1 MKPSSR
7 ICRPCA
13 CTRVATTTSN
23 PASRAARA
31 TGSRC
36 EQKYQSSVTRKRS
49 FGRRPA
55 SGEVAGRIELQAT
68 IRRQPDRGRK
78 AGPLVLSRDHSLSN
92 AFVPRIACT
101 IGTRAWQRRP
111 TLARIL
117 VTGAAG
123 FIGRGLCQEL
133 AGRGHAVLGATRG
146 PAPPVARRRVSAR
159 SGISDRVPPG
169 RIISPASTSSS
180 ISPLVRTGRPTSQPA
195 RSRSKPQ
202 RRWRGPPRR
211 LEFGRFVLMSSIR
224 AMGATTRPGAPFRA
238 GDPPCPHDLYGRTK
252 LAIEGALVA
261 EAQQSGLDL
270 AILRPPLVYGPG
282 AKGNLRALIRLVAS
296 GLPLPFAG
304 IDNRRSLIFLGNLV
318 ELVAI
323 ACFHPAAG
331 GQVLLAH
338 DGADLSTPELIRALA
353 ARVPAPCAPLHRP
366 RSGLRHTFR
375 PPDGWSGSLDPHIVV
390 TGRGWR
396 NPPDAWLVADGRHR
410 SRARRDGARI

>member
-1 MKPSSR
+1 MHLSQGSL
-7 ICRPCA
+7 
-13 CTRVATTTSN
+13 VQSG
-23 PASRAARA
+23 RA
-31 TGSRC
+31 
-36 EQKYQSSVTRKRS
+36 
-49 FGRRPA
+49 
-55 SGEVAGRIELQAT
+55 
-68 IRRQPDRGRK
+68 
-78 AGPLVLSRDHSLSN
+78 
-92 AFVPRIACT
+92 
-101 IGTRAWQRRP
+101 

-133 AGRGHAVLGATRG
+133 ARRGHAVLGATRKPAQPVPGVELRPIGDIG
-146 PAPPVARRRVSAR
+146 PHTVWGNHLAGVDVVVHLATRAHRPPNVAAGKVEVEAAAALARAAASAR
-159 SGISDRVPPG
+159 V
-169 RIISPASTSSS
+169 
-180 ISPLVRTGRPTSQPA
+180 
-195 RSRSKPQ
+195 
-202 RRWRGPPRR
+202 
-211 LEFGRFVLMSSIR
+211 GRFVLMSSIR

-238 GDPPCPHDLYGRTK
+238 GDPPCPPDLYGRTK

-304 IDNRRSLIFLGNLV
+304 IDNRRSLIFLHNLV

-353 ARVPAPCAPLHRP
+353 AGFQRPARLFTVPAVAFATLSVLPMVGAAVSILTSSLQLDDGETR
-366 RSGLRHTFR
+366 RML
-375 PPDGWSGSLDPHIVV
+375 GWSP
-390 TGRGWR
+390 T
-396 NPPDAWLVADGRHR
+396 VATEAGLAATA
-410 SRARRDGARI
+410 RAYERQR